1 MTVIPFRRKEE
12 PVSDEQTIYFWW
24 KFDNALD
31 DETVDKILEI
41 GEGEWKTATVKDK
54 DNPTNEDIRKTDLIW
69 NNDQWLYD
77 TFWGY
82 MQGAN
87 QNAGWNLELSCAESF
102 QLGRYTDGGHY
113 DFHLDNHGFQ
123 KMNEPGNIM
132 DGTTRKLSMVCWLNE
147 DFEGGEFEFHDSVSS
162 KDDTSRIIKPTKGTI
177 VFFPSWLAHKVHPVT
192 EGTRYSLVTWFR
204 GQPVR

>member
-1 MTVIPFRRKEE
+1 MGNVIDFKRKDEE
-12 PVSDEQTIYFWW
+12 QVSEEQPIYSWW
-24 KFDNALD
+24 KFDNELN

-41 GEGEWKTATVKDK
+41 GNGEWQTAEIMSK
-54 DNPTNEDIRKTDLIW
+54 DNPTNEKVRKTDLIW
-69 NNDQWLYD
+69 NNEQWLYD
-77 TFWGY
+77 LFWPY
-82 MQGAN
+82 MITAN
-87 QNAGWNLELSCAESF
+87 QNAGWNLELSCAEDF

-113 DFHLDNHGFQ
+113 DFHVDEMGF
-123 KMNEPGNIM
+123 KTMKSDNIM

-147 DFEGGEFEFHDSVSS
+147 DFEGGEFEFHNSVSN
-162 KDDTSRIIKPTKGTI
+162 KDDRIIKPTKGTI

>member
-1 MTVIPFRRKEE
+1 MGNVIDFKRKEE
-12 PVSDEQTIYFWW
+12 KTVSEQVYVWW

-41 GEGEWKTATVKDK
+41 GKGEWQTAEVMDK
-54 DNPTNEDIRKTDLIW
+54 DNPVKEDIRKTDLIW
-69 NNDQWLYD
+69 NNEQWLYD

-82 MQGAN
+82 MQLANHGA
-87 QNAGWNLELSCAESF
+87 GGNLELSCAESF

-113 DFHLDNHGFQ
+113 DFHIDNAGFQ
-123 KMNEPGNIM
+123 TMKSDNIM
-132 DGTTRKLSMVCWLNE
+132 NGTTRKLSMVCWLNE
-147 DFEGGEFEFHDSVSS
+147 DFEGGEFEFHDTVSS

-204 GQPVR
+204 GQPLR

>member
-1 MTVIPFRRKEE
+1 MTVIPFKKKDEE
-12 PVSDEQTIYFWW
+12 PVSEEQTVYSWW
-24 KFDNALD
+24 KFDNALS

-41 GEGEWKTATVKDK
+41 GEGDWETAAVNNNDPYT
-54 DNPTNEDIRKTDLIW
+54 RKTDIIW
-69 NNDQWLYD
+69 NNEQWLYD

-82 MQGAN
+82 MQLAN
-87 QNAGWNLELSCAESF
+87 QSAGWNLELSCAEAF

-113 DFHLDNHGFQ
+113 DFHIDNAGFQ
-123 KMNEPGNIM
+123 TMKSDNIM
-132 DGTTRKLSMVCWLNE
+132 NGTTRKLSMVCWLNE
-147 DFEGGEFEFHDSVSS
+147 DFEGGEFEFHTSVSS
-162 KDDTSRIIKPTKGTI
+162 GFDRIIQPTKGTI

>member
-1 MTVIPFRRKEE
+1 LSNVLQFERKEE
-12 PVSDEQTIYFWW
+12 PVNDEQTIYSWW

-41 GEGEWKTATVKDK
+41 GKGEWKTAEVMDK
-54 DNPTNEDIRKTDLIW
+54 DNPIKEEIRKTDLIW
-69 NNDQWLYD
+69 NNEQWLYD

-82 MQGAN
+82 MITAN
-87 QNAGWNLELSCAESF
+87 QSAGWNLELSCAESF

-113 DFHLDNHGFQ
+113 DFHLDNMGFE
-123 KMNEPGNIM
+123 KMKSDNIM

-147 DFEGGEFEFHDSVSS
+147 DFEGGEFEFHDTVSS
-162 KDDTSRIIKPTKGTI
+162 KDDPDRIIKPTKGTI

-204 GQPVR
+204 GQPVQ

>member
-1 MTVIPFRRKEE
+1 MSNVIDFKRKDEE
-12 PVSDEQTIYFWW
+12 NVSDEVYSWW

-41 GEGEWKTATVKDK
+41 GEGEWKTAQIMNK
-54 DNPTNEDIRKTDLIW
+54 DNPVKEDIRKTDLIW
-69 NNDQWLYD
+69 NNEQWLYD

-87 QNAGWNLELSCAESF
+87 QSAGWNLELTCAESF

-113 DFHLDNHGFQ
+113 DFHIDNMGFQ
-123 KMNEPGNIM
+123 KEKSDNIM

-147 DFEGGEFEFHDSVSS
+147 DFEGGEFEFHNSVTSS
-162 KDDTSRIIKPTKGTI
+162 DDRIIKPTKGTI